1 MAIAHMVWMKFN
13 DGVSQQ
19 RIEHHLSALSALPAE
34 VPEIVSLNLG
44 ENFTDRAQ
52 GYTHGMLVVL
62 ESKEGL
68 RAYADHPAHVPVAN
82 ALREDA
88 SLMAMDYEY

>member
-13 DGVSQQ
+13 DGVSEQV
-19 RIEHHLSALSALPAE
+19 IENHLAALSALPAQI
-34 VPEIVSLNLG
+34 PEIVSLNLG
-44 ENFTDRAQ
+44 ANFTDRAQ

-62 ESKEGL
+62 NDKAGL
-68 RAYADHPAHVPVAN
+68 KTYAGHPKHVPVAN